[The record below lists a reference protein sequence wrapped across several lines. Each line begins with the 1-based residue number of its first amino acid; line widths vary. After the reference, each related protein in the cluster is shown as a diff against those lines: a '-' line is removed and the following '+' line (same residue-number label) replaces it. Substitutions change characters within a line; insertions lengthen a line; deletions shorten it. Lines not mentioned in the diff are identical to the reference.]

1 MHEHARPLLDCD
13 LENAWRGQLAMLLD
27 QLEYIR
33 EQEKLTERKLE
44 HLAKNDASVQRL
56 LTVPGIGRVT
66 AKIIVAYLDD
76 PKRFNNG
83 RQVSSYAGMVPVQYQ
98 SGQSDRRGRI
108 TKRGSRLLRK
118 AIVECGWLL
127 IRYNPRAHET
137 VERISKSQK
146 TRRKQAVVA
155 MSRRMLVHCWAMLRD
170 ETDWQQPDRNFDPSR
185 THSSTSANTTTTS
198 KT

>member
-1 MHEHARPLLDCD
+1 
-13 LENAWRGQLAMLLD
+13 MLLD

-44 HLAKNDASVQRL
+44 HLAKDDSSVQRL

-66 AKIIVAYLDD
+66 AEIIVAYLDD

-118 AIVECGWLL
+118 AIVECGSGIVNVKPSTSLAW
-127 IRYNPRAHET
+127 RPFRDHDSSAWSSASSA
-137 VERISKSQK
+137 ISRLS
-146 TRRKQAVVA
+146 
-155 MSRRMLVHCWAMLRD
+155 SRRAGSESLARAR
-170 ETDWQQPDRNFDPSR
+170 Q
-185 THSSTSANTTTTS
+185 
-198 KT
+198 